1 MHQPE
6 IKTMNK
12 RTMTTVLCACLLGV
26 IESSALAQQ
35 SVAASDLPAAADN
48 TTVNQRDKS
57 PETLKSTDQPNN
69 KVDIKLAAA
78 VRRAIEQDKSLSTMA
93 HNVKLVASNGVVTL
107 RGPVRSDEEKA
118 SVGKCAEHV
127 AGVSRVD
134 NQLDV
139 TAN

>member
-1 MHQPE
+1 
-6 IKTMNK
+6 MNK
-12 RTMTTVLCACLLGV
+12 KTVTTALCACLIGV
-26 IESSALAQQ
+26 IGSSALAQQ
-35 SVAASDLPAAADN
+35 SVAVASDLPAAADN

-57 PETLKSTDQPNN
+57 QETLKSTDQPNN

-93 HNVKLVASNGVVTL
+93 HNVKLVASNGIVTL

-139 TAN
+139 KAN

>member
-1 MHQPE
+1 
-6 IKTMNK
+6 MNK
-12 RTMTTVLCACLLGV
+12 KTVTTALCACLIGV
-26 IESSALAQQ
+26 IGSSALAQQ
-35 SVAASDLPAAADN
+35 SVAAASDLPAAADN

-57 PETLKSTDQPNN
+57 QETLKSTDQPNN

-93 HNVKLVASNGVVTL
+93 HNVKLVASNGIVTL

-139 TAN
+139 KAN